1 MVFSF
6 LKKWANKDSRGR
18 TREEILLD
26 KNNIPP
32 LEVVIG
38 LNEEGEAV
46 TYDLATAPH
55 LLTAGN
61 IDSGLQEGINAMY
74 LSMMEHNSP
83 DNLEL
88 IVIDPKVTNFTSYN
102 KSPFMYSDV
111 VTDPQKALKVFLN
124 LVEEAEARRK
134 LFDDFGV
141 RNLEMYNNKV
151 SSDKRKPRLLLFVNE
166 IAELMYQHGNEIE
179 EAMLRLGEKARSVG
193 IIVHINTYLPKA
205 DIIKGKLK
213 ANLPSKISYKLNS
226 QLESDL
232 VLEEVGAEELNG
244 KGDAYIKWADSDKL
258 VRVQGVYLSDD
269 ETNSIIESIVD
280 KYPDEKYYN
289 RIKF

>member
-6 LKKWANKDSRGR
+6 LKKWANKDSRER

>member
-6 LKKWANKDSRGR
+6 LKKQSNKDSGAKSV
-18 TREEILLD
+18 EENLLD

-32 LEVVIG
+32 LEVVVG

-46 TYDLATAPH
+46 AYNLATAPH

-61 IDSGLQEGINAMY
+61 ENSGVQEGINAMY

-83 DNLEL
+83 DDLRL

-102 KSPFMYSDV
+102 RSPFMYSDV
-111 VTDPQKALKVFLN
+111 VTEPEKALKAFFELI
-124 LVEEAEARRK
+124 EETEARHK
-134 LFDDFGV
+134 LFDGLRV
-141 RNLEMYNNKV
+141 RNIEAYNNKV
-151 SSDKRKPRLLLFVNE
+151 SSEQRKPRLVLFVNE
-166 IAELMYQHGNEIE
+166 IADLMHEHGDKIE
-179 EAMLRLGEKARSVG
+179 EAMSRLGEKARSVG
-193 IIVHINTYLPKA
+193 IIVHVNTYLPKA
-205 DIIKGKLK
+205 DVIKGKLR
-213 ANLPSKISYKLNS
+213 ANLPSKIAYKLNS

-232 VLEEVGAEELNG
+232 VLDEVGAEELNG

-258 VRVQGVYLSDD
+258 VRVQGVYLTDD
-269 ETNSIIESIVD
+269 ETNSIIDSIVN

-289 RIKF
+289 RIEF